1 MHHGDYRYTLSYG
14 FKMAFC
20 QTNIL
25 QIFVSY
31 TGINPNIIREN
42 TFDIQLILHDN
53 SRVYLNNFFIL
64 ARVSLFKPIKPLIQ
78 KQNRYKTVTFF
89 PLGKLKFFCH
99 VIWIKNCGHP
109 NHSTLNG

>member
-25 QIFVSY
+25 QIFVY
-31 TGINPNIIREN
+31 HTGINPNIIREN

-78 KQNRYKTVTFF
+78 KQN
-89 PLGKLKFFCH
+89 PL
-99 VIWIKNCGHP
+99 ND
-109 NHSTLNG
+109 N